1 MNYLWTPNAPFL
13 PISRQSSLICSKG
26 GTFIKITLT
35 VSPLKLAIGLRLLSI
50 YNLVIA
56 SHLHIEQIRE
66 SDWGCIPMSTLK
78 ISPDC
83 LVPGRCSRHRRHI
96 ADYRWRCHLTCTLH
110 LSASVQDIKVRM
122 EKLMSDENWS
132 STVQTGV
139 QSAIFCTFFGFIGHT
154 QIHTLEKNKEGA
166 ESLMNIQAKIRTYR
180 YEITIYLYR
189 SLSII

>member
-96 ADYRWRCHLTCTLH
+96 ADYRWRCHRTCTLH

-122 EKLMSDENWS
+122 EKLMSDENWTS
-132 STVQTGV
+132 IVQHGV
-139 QSAIFCTFFGFIGHT
+139 QSAIFCTFFWFYWGYTDTH
-154 QIHTLEKNKEGA
+154 LREKQRRRWVINEYP
-166 ESLMNIQAKIRTYR
+166 S
-180 YEITIYLYR
+180 
-189 SLSII
+189 

>member
-96 ADYRWRCHLTCTLH
+96 ADYRWRCHRPALCTSQPLSRISRLGWGNLCLTKTEAALAWC
-110 LSASVQDIKVRM
+110 
-122 EKLMSDENWS
+122 
-132 STVQTGV
+132 
-139 QSAIFCTFFGFIGHT
+139 AIFCTFFLVLLG
-154 QIHTLEKNKEGA
+154 IHTLEKNKEGA
-166 ESLMNIQAKIRTYR
+166 ESLMNIQVKIRTY
-180 YEITIYLYR
+180 TIQ
-189 SLSII
+189 I